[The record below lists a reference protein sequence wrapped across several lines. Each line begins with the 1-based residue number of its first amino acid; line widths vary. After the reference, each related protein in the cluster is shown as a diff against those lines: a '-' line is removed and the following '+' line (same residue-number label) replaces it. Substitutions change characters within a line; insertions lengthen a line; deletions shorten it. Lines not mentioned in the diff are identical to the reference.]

1 MRGWKKEGSVE
12 YALPPACDL
21 LPFNFIMPEDKGR
34 FTLAMNEKKTHIR
47 RNGFASL
54 IEERA
59 GVLEG

>member
-1 MRGWKKEGSVE
+1 MEEGSGE
-12 YALPPACDL
+12 YALPTACDL
-21 LPFNFIMPEDKGR
+21 LPFNFIMPEEKGR
-34 FTLAMNEKKTHIR
+34 FTLAMNGKRTHIR